1 MARNNRNQNA
11 LNASE
16 TSRRGEW
23 LSALTDKQI
32 RALASQRKMTDWATA
47 PVVSLVGRLIDFEDI
62 DVPVRA

>member
-1 MARNNRNQNA
+1 MARNRNQSA
-11 LNASE
+11 E

-23 LSALTDKQI
+23 LSALSDQQI
-32 RALASQRKMTDWATA
+32 RALASQRKMKDWETA